1 MSEFKHHW
9 HAMPESDVFQH
20 QSTDR
25 TSGLSESEAAGR
37 LKQYGRNAFPEPE
50 KRSLAAM
57 FFDQFKDLLVL
68 ILVAAAVIS
77 LVVGFLNPEEGGVTD
92 AIVIFAILILNAIIG
107 LSQEMKADK
116 ALDALKKMSVPLCE
130 VVRGGRIID
139 VSSEEVVPGDIVIL
153 REGDFVPADIRLIE
167 APNLRIDEASLT
179 GESVPVEKSVTNV
192 ETDAPL
198 AERINMAYAGT
209 HVVYGRGRGVVI
221 ATGMQREVGRIAA
234 MLQQHT
240 VEETPLQR
248 NLAGLGKMLGI
259 GALVICALVF
269 IIGLM
274 QDYRLHGALTRQTLL
289 EMFMTSVSLAV
300 AAIPEGLPAIV
311 TIVLAM
317 GVYRMSQFHAIVRK
331 LPAVETLGCATYI
344 CTDKTGT
351 LTQNRMTIM
360 RTATADELL
369 AGRAAATEGAQREM
383 MQISVLCND
392 SHIQRA
398 EGKEERFGDPTELAF
413 IDYAEKQGWSIHD
426 VRGTNARLHEVPFD
440 SQRKMM
446 STLNVVDGH
455 RRMLV
460 KGAPVAILEVCTHYA
475 VDGQVRPLS
484 DGDKR
489 RIHEAVETMANEAL
503 RVLAFAWKPM
513 PDAEKVGLQDEKGL
527 VFSGIMGMMDPPRP
541 EVRDAIREAREAG
554 IQVIMITG
562 DNGLTAKAVAA
573 DIGML
578 EAADEVV
585 TGQELEKMS
594 DDELRARINHIRVFA
609 RVWPEQKMRIVTALQ
624 ARGEVVAMTGDGVND
639 APAIK
644 KSDIG
649 VAMGITGTE
658 VAKETSDMVLTDD
671 NFATIVH
678 AIKEGR
684 VIFDNIRKFIMY
696 LLACNVGE
704 IFAVFIPILLGWGS
718 PFRPV
723 QILLINLVTD
733 GAPALSLGA
742 GPAEP
747 DIMKRKPRAAS
758 SGMISGLDIVFIL
771 YNAFFIT
778 VAVILAYKIGLEMGE
793 THGRSRE
800 VAMTMAF
807 VTLAIDELW
816 RAYCFRSWTRNF
828 WQIGIMENKYL
839 VAATV
844 ASAGI
849 VVLAVCVEPLANLL
863 GNECLTG
870 REWAVA
876 LTCSLIP
883 FVGVECWTFFRRRME
898 RVG

>member
-1 MSEFKHHW
+1 
-9 HAMPESDVFQH
+9 MPESDVVQH
-20 QSTDR
+20 QSTSK
-25 TSGLSESEAAGR
+25 TAGLTEAEAAER
-37 LKQYGRNAFPEPE
+37 LKRHGRNAFPEAE
-50 KRSLAAM
+50 KRTWLAL
-57 FFDQFKDLLVL
+57 FLDQFKDLLVL

-77 LVVGFLNPEEGGVTD
+77 LIVGVLNPEEGGVTD
-92 AIVIFAILILNAIIG
+92 AIVIFAILILNAAIG
-107 LSQEMKADK
+107 ISQELKADK
-116 ALDALKKMSVPLCE
+116 ALEALKKMSVPLCE
-130 VVRGGRIID
+130 VIRGGKMYD
-139 VSSEEVVPGDIVIL
+139 LSSEEIVPGDVVVL
-153 REGDFVPADIRLIE
+153 REGDFVPADLRLIE

-179 GESVPVEKSVTNV
+179 GESVPVEKVVSTA

-198 AERINMAYAGT
+198 AERVNMAYAGT
-209 HVVYGRGRGVVI
+209 HVVYGRGRGIVI

-240 VEETPLQR
+240 PEETPLQR
-248 NLAGLGKMLGI
+248 NLAGLGKMLAI
-259 GALVICALVF
+259 GALVICGLVF
-269 IIGLM
+269 VIGLV
-274 QDYRLHGALTRQTLL
+274 QDYRLHGAITQKTLL

-317 GVYRMSQFHAIVRK
+317 GVYRMSRFNAIVRK

-360 RTATADELL
+360 QAAVTEQLL
-369 AGRAAATEGAQREM
+369 GARDAKAEAALQDM
-383 MQISVLCND
+383 MRVSVLCND
-392 SHIQRA
+392 AHIQRA
-398 EGKEERFGDPTELAF
+398 DGKEERFGDPTELAF
-413 IDYAEKQGWSIHD
+413 IDFAEKQGWNVHD
-426 VRGTNARLHEVPFD
+426 VREKNTRLHEVPFD

-446 STLNVVDGH
+446 STLNVVGGH

-460 KGAPVAILEVCTHYA
+460 KGAPNAILDACTHRMA
-475 VDGQVRPLS
+475 GDERWPLS
-484 DGDKR
+484 EGDKR
-489 RIHEAVETMANEAL
+489 RIHEAVEAMSNEAL

-513 PDAEKVGLQDEKGL
+513 PDAEKIALKDEREL
-527 VFSGIMGMMDPPRP
+527 VFAGIMGMMDPPRP
-541 EVRDAIREAREAG
+541 EVRDAVREAREAG

-578 EAADEVV
+578 LPGDEVV
-585 TGQELEKMS
+585 TGQQLEKMS

-609 RVWPEQKMRIVTALQ
+609 RVWPEQKMRIVQALQ

-704 IFAVFIPILLGWGS
+704 IFAVFIPILLGWGA

-747 DIMKRKPRAAS
+747 DIMKRKPRAAK
-758 SGMISGLDIVFIL
+758 SGMISGLDIVFVL

-778 VAVILAYKIGLEMGE
+778 VAVILSYKIGLEMGE
-793 THGRSRE
+793 THGRGRE

-816 RAYCFRSWTRNF
+816 RAYCFRSWRRNF
-828 WQIGIMENKYL
+828 WQIGILENKYL
-839 VAATV
+839 VVATV
-844 ASAGI
+844 ASAAI
-849 VVLAVCVEPLANLL
+849 VVTTVCVEPVANLL
-863 GNECLTG
+863 GNEALNG

-876 LTCSLIP
+876 LSLSLIP
-883 FVGVECWTFFRRRME
+883 FVGVECWTFVRRQME
-898 RVG
+898 KGK